1 MEANMNEEIWLARF
15 VNYRDI
21 APLVNQVTDPR
32 IWQVHRRGEKRGVI
46 YKNCERKES
55 VIER

>member
-1 MEANMNEEIWLARF
+1 MNEEIWLARF